1 MNLLCQLILNEYLVH
16 GKNLSFLNNAIE
28 SVLIGLGPW
37 ELRLFSGECDRHA
50 GTPCE
55 YHCELGHC

>member
-28 SVLIGLGPW
+28 SILIGLGQ
-37 ELRLFSGECDRHA
+37 FSGSLRIKTFLW
-50 GTPCE
+50 GM
-55 YHCELGHC
+55 